1 MHSLSA
7 GAALA
12 VNAGRRG
19 RRPLQD
25 DIRGGSVCPL
35 ARRVP
40 VTLVGADVHIRL
52 PCQAPINH
60 QAKRKRIKKGRPFDT
75 HPEVCAKPPHAGA
88 ERSECPSPA
97 RAGRRFSSCSRN
109 KFRRPSYLSKPA
121 RMCRFCPKRFFLLDR
136 PLRSRWRLCR
146 LRMRRTPCGC
156 GPFVSGL
163 SAAAYAAVGLRHAP
177 AGAVFLSRTKRE
189 WGVECR
195 GHRRTSPRR
204 KATH

>member
-97 RAGRRFSSCSRN
+97 RAGRRLTLSSSEPIQKSLVCKQTCTQVQILRQAFFSFGPCT
-109 KFRRPSYLSKPA
+109 A
-121 RMCRFCPKRFFLLDR
+121 RFLFGKTEKK
-136 PLRSRWRLCR
+136 
-146 LRMRRTPCGC
+146 MG
-156 GPFVSGL
+156 
-163 SAAAYAAVGLRHAP
+163 
-177 AGAVFLSRTKRE
+177 GAL
-189 WGVECR
+189 
-195 GHRRTSPRR
+195 PD
-204 KATH
+204 